1 MVLLPS
7 DSPAAVHQ
15 LCASAQQVSAA
26 SCSCGCH
33 NSTHGGIQS
42 AVEILSCIVLDY
54 TLVLAA
60 EPLLL

>member
-1 MVLLPS
+1 
-7 DSPAAVHQ
+7 
-15 LCASAQQVSAA
+15 VSAA